1 MDVFQKI
8 NLLIY
13 NEFFVGLI
21 LTIVIGISLSVIYK
35 NFSLALS
42 NKQNLSFNL
51 LLLALITYLIISSIK
66 SSIALSLGMV
76 GALSIVRFR
85 VAIKEPEE
93 VVYIFFAIAIAIA
106 NAAGIFFQS
115 AISSII
121 IFIIII
127 INNKLKFKFINI
139 GSDYLLI
146 FNGIENYK
154 KYDHLINL
162 LKKERLNF
170 IILNYEILG
179 QKISANIKIKFI
191 NQNQIENLK
200 KSIINFDK
208 NLNYSF
214 FNNDNT
220 KNLDQD

>member
-127 INNKLKFKFINI
+127 INNKSKVKFINI

>member
-1 MDVFQKI
+1 MDLFQKI

-13 NEFFVGLI
+13 NEFFVGLV
-21 LTIVIGISLSVIYK
+21 LTIIIGLSLSVIYK

-106 NAAGIFFQS
+106 NAAGIFLQS
-115 AISSII
+115 VISSII

-127 INNKLKFKFINI
+127 INNKLKFINI
-139 GSDYLLI
+139 GNDYLLI
-146 FNGIENYK
+146 LNDIENYK
-154 KYDHLINL
+154 KYEDFINL
-162 LKKERLNF
+162 LKKEIPNF
-170 IILNYEILG
+170 IILNYENLE
-179 QKISANIKIKFI
+179 QKISVNIKIKFI

-200 KSIINFDK
+200 KLIINFDK

>member
-1 MDVFQKI
+1 MDLIQKI

-13 NEFFVGLI
+13 NEFFVGLV
-21 LTIVIGISLSVIYK
+21 LTIIIGISLSVIYK
-35 NFSLALS
+35 NFSLAIS

-93 VVYIFFAIAIAIA
+93 VVYIFLAIAIAIA
-106 NAAGIFFQS
+106 NAAGIFLQS
-115 AISSII
+115 VVSSII
-121 IFIIII
+121 IFMIII
-127 INNKLKFKFINI
+127 INNKLKFINI

-146 FNGIENYK
+146 LNDIENYK
-154 KYDHLINL
+154 KYEDFINL
-162 LKKERLNF
+162 LKKESHNF
-170 IILNYEILG
+170 IILNYENLE
-179 QKISANIKIKFI
+179 QKISVNIKIKLI
-191 NQNQIENLK
+191 DQNQIENLK
-200 KSIINFDK
+200 KMIINFDK
-208 NLNYSF
+208 NLNYSL

>member
-106 NAAGIFFQS
+106 NAAGIFLQS

>member
-127 INNKLKFKFINI
+127 INNKLKFKFMNI

>member
-106 NAAGIFFQS
+106 NAAGIFF
-115 AISSII
+115 
-121 IFIIII
+121 
-127 INNKLKFKFINI
+127 
-139 GSDYLLI
+139 
-146 FNGIENYK
+146 
-154 KYDHLINL
+154 
-162 LKKERLNF
+162 
-170 IILNYEILG
+170 
-179 QKISANIKIKFI
+179 
-191 NQNQIENLK
+191 
-200 KSIINFDK
+200 
-208 NLNYSF
+208 
-214 FNNDNT
+214 
-220 KNLDQD
+220 

>member
-8 NLLIY
+8 DLLIY

-21 LTIVIGISLSVIYK
+21 LTIVIGVSLSVIYK

-51 LLLALITYLIISSIK
+51 ILLALITYLIISSIK

-106 NAAGIFFQS
+106 NAAGIFLQS
-115 AISSII
+115 VISSII

-127 INNKLKFKFINI
+127 ISNKLKFKFINT

-146 FNGIENYK
+146 FNDIENYK